1 METAL
6 RNSVRNW
13 RAIVAP
19 YERARDGRAALQL
32 ATTWTLLAL
41 VFALGYWGISRS
53 PWLTLALAV
62 PAGLLLVRAFIIM
75 HDCAHGSFFSS
86 RGLNGIVGWLSG
98 VLTLTPF
105 AQWRRDHAQHHASSG
120 DLDRRGHGDVRT
132 LTVREYNA
140 LSRRARWRYRVM
152 RHPAV
157 LLGIGPLHLML
168 VQRIRPPRTALRDP
182 QTRSVWS
189 TNVGI
194 ACAALLVGET
204 LGWPSLLL
212 VYLPAIY
219 FAAMVGIWLFY
230 VQHQFENTYWVPHSD
245 WDYLTAS
252 IRGSS
257 YLRLPHLL
265 AWFTG
270 DIGVH
275 HVHHLSPRIPNY
287 LLQRCHDENVLFHD
301 VTTVTLRQSWRLF
314 RLALWDEQ
322 RECLISFAAATGP
335 SWSAAAGHQSDA

>member
-1 METAL
+1 MSATL
-6 RNSVRNW
+6 GTSVRKW
-13 RAIVAP
+13 RAVVAP
-19 YERARDGRAALQL
+19 YERASDGRAVLQL
-32 ATTWTLLAL
+32 VTTWTLLGI
-41 VFALGYWGISRS
+41 VFALMYHAMTTA
-53 PWLTLALAV
+53 PWLTVVLV
-62 PAGLLLVRAFIIM
+62 IPAALLLVRTFIIM

-86 RGLNGIVGWLSG
+86 RAANGVVGWLCG
-98 VLTLTPF
+98 LLTVTPF

-132 LTVREYNA
+132 LTVREYA
-140 LSRRARWRYRVM
+140 ELSLGARWRYRLM

-157 LLGIGPLHLML
+157 LLGLGPLHLIL
-168 VQRIRPPRTALRDP
+168 AQRIRPPHTPLRDP

-189 TNVGI
+189 TNLGI
-194 ACAALLVGET
+194 AAVAVFSGLT
-204 LGWPSLLL
+204 LGWSSLLF

-219 FAAMVGIWLFY
+219 LAAMVGIWLFY
-230 VQHQFENTYWVPHSD
+230 VQHQFENAYWVPHVK

-257 YLRLPHLL
+257 YLRLPRVL

-287 LLQRCHDENVLFHD
+287 RLQRCHDENALFHE
-301 VTTVTLRQSWRLF
+301 VTTITLTESWRLF
-314 RLALWDEQ
+314 RLALWDED
-322 RECLISFAAATGP
+322 RHCLISFAAA
-335 SWSAAAGHQSDA
+335 SDRRTHR